1 MNVRRT
7 IALNTMSL
15 RDLLSE
21 SLLKFENLA
30 ADRSRKR
37 IFNSLK
43 MSITSLL
50 KIIKDST
57 LRLTKGNKSESF
69 NPIQNPSKRNL
80 SRIIIPVIL
89 IVVVALGLRS
99 AVGLI
104 RGNSG
109 SNGDNRVEIIEAK
122 EHADINREFEFPL
135 KDSEGNEVSKLK
147 YMIESADLHDEIVV
161 KGQKATAV
169 KGRTFLILGLKITNE
184 FDQPI
189 EINTRDYARLI
200 RNDNEEEKLAPD
212 IHNDPVQVQAISTKL
227 TRIGFPINDTD
238 TNLMLLVGE
247 ITGDKETIEINF
259 D

>member
-7 IALNTMSL
+7 IALNTVQL

-21 SLLKFENLA
+21 SLLKFENLTA
-30 ADRSRKR
+30 ERPRKR

-43 MSITSLL
+43 TSTTSLL
-50 KIIKDST
+50 MIIKDSI
-57 LRLTKGNKSESF
+57 LQLTRKDKSENF
-69 NPIQNPSKRNL
+69 NTNENPSKRNL
-80 SRIIIPVIL
+80 SRIIVPVIL
-89 IVVVALGLRS
+89 IVIVALGLRS

-109 SNGDNRVEIIEAK
+109 GNGDSRVEIVEAK
-122 EHADINREFEFPL
+122 ENADINREFEFPL

-169 KGRTFLILGLKITNE
+169 KGRTFLILRLKITNE